1 MTSATLVVSCPDRPG
16 IVSALARLLH
26 SQGANITQSDQYSD
40 SADGM
45 FFQRVCFDLIDPQ
58 AGLDSVRDAIATAAE
73 GFGMAWTLD
82 PGERV
87 AKVAMMVSRFKPPDW
102 LIRKLST
109 RQPAINLTGHPRSK
123 SANWPSRWFWYTSRL
138 VL

>member
-1 MTSATLVVSCPDRPG
+1 MRSAGSRVSSAGSKPPFQGGDVTSATLVVSCPDRPG

-58 AGLDSVRDAIATAAE
+58 AGLDSVRDAIATAAWRMRLWSRIVFVFAHVFYMGRRPNE
-73 GFGMAWTLD
+73 
-82 PGERV
+82 V
-87 AKVAMMVSRFKPPDW
+87 AC
-102 LIRKLST
+102 
-109 RQPAINLTGHPRSK
+109 
-123 SANWPSRWFWYTSRL
+123 L
-138 VL
+138 V